1 VANPKRDKGAVVD
14 EVRQRL
20 ESADG
25 VVVTEYRGLSVK
37 AMSGLRREL
46 RPIGGS
52 YKVYKNTLVRRAASD
67 LGLELDQLLVGPTAL
82 AFTDTTPNGEAG
94 DVVAVAKVMRD
105 FARTNP
111 ALVVKGGL
119 LSGRVLDAGGVGA
132 LADVEPREVLLARLA
147 GAFAAPMQQ
156 FAGLLQALPRNFAY
170 GLKALLEQGGAS
182 GSSPA
187 GTSDTS
193 ASDSGADAPSVPDA
207 DADTVP
213 VSVLD
218 ADADADAV
226 PVSVPDADADAVPVS
241 VPDADTAI
249 ADAVGAV
256 TAGAEALGDDTTS
269 ETTNETN
276 TDAGES

>member
-1 VANPKRDKGAVVD
+1 VVNPKPDKGAVVD

-67 LGLELDQLLVGPTAL
+67 LGLDLDQLLVGPTAL
-82 AFTDTTPNGEAG
+82 AFTDTTPTGEAG

-170 GLKALLEQGGAS
+170 GLKALIEQGGAP

-187 GTSDTS
+187 GASDTT
-193 ASDSGADAPSVPDA
+193 ASDSGADAPSVS

-213 VSVLD
+213 
-218 ADADADAV
+218 A
-226 PVSVPDADADAVPVS
+226 SVPDADTVPAS

-256 TAGAEALGDDTTS
+256 AAGAEALSDDTTS
-269 ETTNETN
+269 ETTTETT